1 MDGKE
6 SLTQKSRRSEAAHV
20 AIAMLK
26 AAIIKACY
34 ENHWRDG
41 AFWSIRH
48 SSSDVDND
56 LERLEESMKTTE
68 AEKAIFKDTRS
79 KVADMRAYLE
89 GRPTNLSSVDDLDWV
104 KRLKSVFESQVGE
117 VLEAGEVS
125 TVQNDG
131 PSTKPALSRKGDEDD
146 GFEKSKGL
154 WWFGWLA
161 EVLMSERRP
170 TMMWMIRMRRSFY
183 ATSRHTPVFHRT
195 LLSIVKIP

>member
-89 GRPTNLSSVDDLDWV
+89 DRPTNLSSVDDLDWV
-104 KRLKSVFESQVGE
+104 KKLKSVFESEVGE

-125 TVQNDG
+125 TVQKNG
-131 PSTKPALSRKGDEDD
+131 PNTKPALSRKGDEDD
-146 GFEKSKGL
+146 GFESQKVYGGSGGSPK
-154 WWFGWLA
+154 
-161 EVLMSERRP
+161 
-170 TMMWMIRMRRSFY
+170 Y
-183 ATSRHTPVFHRT
+183 
-195 LLSIVKIP
+195 